1 MNMLLCLIK
10 PKSLSLNSE
19 LYSYFLTPGF
29 QVGTRNGEKSL
40 NVVTPT
46 QSFENYR
53 LDSAMIE
60 EGMYWISWVNAS
72 LSCFSS
78 ISFLF

>member
-1 MNMLLCLIK
+1 M
-10 PKSLSLNSE
+10 
-19 LYSYFLTPGF
+19 
-29 QVGTRNGEKSL
+29 GTRNGEKGL

>member
-1 MNMLLCLIK
+1 M
-10 PKSLSLNSE
+10 SNSNLVNIQMCE
-19 LYSYFLTPGF
+19 YVTLFNKTKKFKFEQRALQLFLTPGF
-29 QVGTRNGEKSL
+29 QVGTRNGEKGL

-60 EGMYWISWVNAS
+60 EGMY
-72 LSCFSS
+72 
-78 ISFLF
+78 